1 MSEQLLTIFKLCLLV
16 LLYLFFFRVLHAVWT
31 EVGGTSPTWLP
42 TGGGRRRRPSGGDHL
57 QERPGQQPR
66 LIVREPASHAGLAF
80 DLVDEITIGRA
91 AGCHITLDDTFVS
104 QMHTRVFR
112 HEGQFLVEDI
122 GSTNGTYLNR
132 QKVSAP
138 QPAHAGDLLQVG
150 DTVLEFT

>member
-31 EVGGTSPTWLP
+31 EVGGTSPSWLP
-42 TGGGRRRRPSGGDHL
+42 TGGGRRRRTGSSDHL
-57 QERPGQQPR
+57 EERPGQQPR

-104 QMHTRVFR
+104 RCTPGCFATR
-112 HEGQFLVEDI
+112 
-122 GSTNGTYLNR
+122 GSSWSRT
-132 QKVSAP
+132 SARP
-138 QPAHAGDLLQVG
+138 TAR
-150 DTVLEFT
+150 T